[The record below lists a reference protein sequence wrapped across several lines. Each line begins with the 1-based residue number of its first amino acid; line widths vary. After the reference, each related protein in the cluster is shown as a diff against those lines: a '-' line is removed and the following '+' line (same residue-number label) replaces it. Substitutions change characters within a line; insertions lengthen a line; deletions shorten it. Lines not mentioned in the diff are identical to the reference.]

1 MTLSETKEMVFPDDE
16 VMIVLASI
24 AIGNVTDG
32 ESKTMLHVADE
43 TRSCDVE
50 IRPRVVAALEQRAWV
65 EIDEATAKIKLTES
79 GTRAANRWV
88 HKKLKIKVR

>member
-1 MTLSETKEMVFPDDE
+1 MVFPDDE

-24 AIGNVTDG
+24 AIGKVTDG
-32 ESKTMLHVADE
+32 EDKTMLHVADE

-65 EIDEATAKIKLTES
+65 TIDDTTATIKVTES
-79 GTRAANRWV
+79 GSRAADRWM
-88 HKKLKIKVR
+88 HKKFKIKVR